1 MESRKS
7 TSKEILCR
15 DERIWVAY
23 GQQER
28 SVFAKQILPDGR
40 LLIENE
46 QHEEEILPC
55 GDVSL
60 RIRRM

>member
-15 DERIWVAY
+15 DERSGSIWTTGEKCVRKADSS
-23 GQQER
+23 R
-28 SVFAKQILPDGR
+28 WPSV
-40 LLIENE
+40 IENE

-60 RIRRM
+60 RI